1 MRMNPPIIH
10 GSKVG
15 EDPQE
20 FLDGLYN
27 VLSVMGVT
35 SRPKAELAYYQL
47 SDVSQIWYTQ
57 WKDNRPEVS
66 GFIELEGL
74 IEAFL
79 GNYFPCER
87 REVRVEELISIKQ
100 GNMRVDA

>member
-1 MRMNPPIIH
+1 M
-10 GSKVG
+10 
-15 EDPQE
+15 
-20 FLDGLYN
+20 
-27 VLSVMGVT
+27 
-35 SRPKAELAYYQL
+35 
-47 SDVSQIWYTQ
+47 
-57 WKDNRPEVS
+57 S

-100 GNMRVDA
+100 GNMSVEEYSLKFSKL